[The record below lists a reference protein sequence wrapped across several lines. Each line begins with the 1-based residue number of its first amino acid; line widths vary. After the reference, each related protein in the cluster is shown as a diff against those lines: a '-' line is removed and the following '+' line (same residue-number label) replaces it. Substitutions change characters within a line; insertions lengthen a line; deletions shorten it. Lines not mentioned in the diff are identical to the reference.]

1 MKKVQLSQLG
11 AACKAVF
18 HNEDML
24 VKLFD
29 IVRMFIIK
37 NSQMYVLQFGE
48 YAPGCFYVILSK
60 ALQPVYKRVMP
71 DVVGDSF
78 LHLGIYRA
86 VACKFCKN
94 RCLKLRDCHGL
105 R

>member
-1 MKKVQLSQLG
+1 METSQLG

-29 IVRMFIIK
+29 IARMFIIK
-37 NSQMYVLQFGE
+37 NSQVYVLQFGE

-60 ALQPVYKRVMP
+60 TLQPVHKRVMP
-71 DVVGDSF
+71 DVVCDSL
-78 LHLGIYRA
+78 LHLRINRS
-86 VACKFCKN
+86 VACKLCQDSS
-94 RCLKLRDCHGL
+94 LKFRNCH
-105 R
+105 